1 MLLGAPMCFL
11 LQLRPIKI
19 IIKQLFYALGHPP
32 GIFLSLLPAPQQAI
46 MSLDYNAAM
55 RDLYGEDAT
64 NDLIDSEEEDENDD
78 DEEEENDDDVVEDDS
93 ESDFDDDDDDDDDEY
108 DDYDDD
114 Y

>member
-64 NDLIDSEEEDENDD
+64 NSLIDSEEDDNDDNEEENNDD
-78 DEEEENDDDVVEDDS
+78 DDVEDDS
-93 ESDFDDDDDDDDDEY
+93 ESDFDDDDEY